1 MCLTTSPV
9 VRQLWSMPLNWC
21 QTPYRL
27 HPEKQRAVNT
37 EIASLLEQGI
47 IEETNSPWAGPIL
60 VVPKPDGTGR
70 LFVDYRK
77 LNNLTEPDPF
87 PMPRIDALL
96 DRLGGAT
103 IMTKLDMTR
112 GYWQVPIASSDVSLT
127 GFVMSQG
134 HFYWRF
140 LPFGP
145 RNVPATFSRLFTKV
159 FKGLEEF
166 CEAYLDDIM
175 VSADRGKLI

>member
-1 MCLTTSPV
+1 ML
-9 VRQLWSMPLNWC
+9 
-21 QTPYRL
+21 
-27 HPEKQRAVNT
+27 
-37 EIASLLEQGI
+37 
-47 IEETNSPWAGPIL
+47 PIL

-70 LFVDYRK
+70 LCVDYRK

-96 DRLGGAT
+96 DWLGGAM

-112 GYWQVPIASSDVSLT
+112 GYWQVPLASSDRFRDITRSL
-127 GFVMSQG
+127 S
-134 HFYWRF
+134 
-140 LPFGP
+140 L
-145 RNVPATFSRLFTKV
+145 ATPNFSRLVTKV

-175 VSADRGKLI
+175 VFSRS

>member
-21 QTPYRL
+21 QVLDPLDRRL

-47 IEETNSPWAGPIL
+47 IEETNSPWAAPIL
-60 VVPKPDGTGR
+60 VVHKPDGTGR
-70 LFVDYRK
+70 LCVDYRK
-77 LNNLTEPDPF
+77 VNNLTEPDPF

-96 DRLGGAT
+96 VRLGGAT

-112 GYWQVPIASSDVSLT
+112 DYWQVPIASSDVGLT
-127 GFVMSQG
+127 GYVTSQG
-134 HFYWRF
+134 HFHWRF
-140 LPFGP
+140 MPFGLL
-145 RNVPATFSRLFTKV
+145 NAPATFSRLVTKV
-159 FKGLEEF
+159 FKGLEAF
-166 CEAYLDDIM
+166 CEAYLD
-175 VSADRGKLI
+175 R